1 LCYELRTMRGDDPP
15 QHLRHRGFQHRQQL
29 IASMCVEPWMTEVW
43 HVPRTEDKPQS
54 VRAGCR
60 SQASTRRCPARRPA
74 DTVGGG
80 LVPRSGHRSLRR
92 YVLGGLARAAGLYS
106 TTPRYDGCFE
116 LVAGAGF
123 EPATFSFM
131 SLAFVL
137 GAMTFGNNLAE
148 KIGLPADKN
157 IRIWPIRCAFTGPN
171 RYPDPD
177 VTSCTP
183 LAVLRS
189 MVRSH

>member
-1 LCYELRTMRGDDPP
+1 MSYPHRHTREIRGNEPALSLDRATSCASEERSSRGRASG
-15 QHLRHRGFQHRQQL
+15 RHYGRIL
-29 IASMCVEPWMTEVW
+29 EP
-43 HVPRTEDKPQS
+43 
-54 VRAGCR
+54 A
-60 SQASTRRCPARRPA
+60 
-74 DTVGGG
+74 
-80 LVPRSGHRSLRR
+80 
-92 YVLGGLARAAGLYS
+92 LGGLARAAGLYS

-148 KIGLPADKN
+148 KIGLPADKK